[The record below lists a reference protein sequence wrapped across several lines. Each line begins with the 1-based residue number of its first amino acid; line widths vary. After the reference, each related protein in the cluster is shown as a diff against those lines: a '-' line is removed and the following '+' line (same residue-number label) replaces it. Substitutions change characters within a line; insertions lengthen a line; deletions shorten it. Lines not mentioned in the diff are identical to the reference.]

1 MSIYRNHW
9 PLILSLMA
17 FNSHAGKWGVSDAEF
32 NYCEAIIG
40 SKFTAAMKEAIVLTH
55 YCRCLV
61 HYEKARKDRSNEA
74 NMKANLV
81 TAYNNCKYTIS
92 HANLGS
98 KAGKMAVSEVLIQQG
113 KVQKARGF
121 EKEAIDN
128 FKKSIE
134 LNPSNPG
141 GYAKLSDIYLRSGKK
156 DLAIW
161 ILKEGLKN
169 NPDSRALKR
178 RMERAS
184 K

>member
-1 MSIYRNHW
+1 MRIYHNLLL
-9 PLILSLMA
+9 LILSLMA
-17 FNSHAGKWGVSDAEF
+17 FDSQAGKWGVTDAEF
-32 NYCEAIIG
+32 SYCEAIIG

-61 HYEKARKDRSNEA
+61 HYERARKDRNNKA
-74 NMKANLV
+74 NMKGNLV

-92 HANLGS
+92 HAKLDS
-98 KAGKMAVSEVLIQQG
+98 KAGEMAVSEVLIQQG
-113 KVQKARGF
+113 KVQKARGL
-121 EKEAIDN
+121 EKEAIDD
-128 FKKSIE
+128 FKKSIK
-134 LNPSNPG
+134 LNSSNPG
-141 GYAKLSDIYLRSGKK
+141 GYAKLSDIYLRGGKK